1 MSAVS
6 LLFFIGLL
14 AYSSPPLY
22 FQRRVRYQWITMN
35 GTAGISSAEPGSV
48 STFAAAYVSL
58 IAFAFVF
65 QSLPPVLRLILTDLK
80 LSHAQG
86 GLLMGLF
93 ALPGILLTIPGGW
106 LADRY
111 GFRRVGIGAIV
122 SMLLGTLLT
131 AGAGDF
137 VWLAVGRLVSGVGAM
152 ILMVTAASLVSNT
165 FRGPKLGPAMGLYN
179 TGMPLG
185 TIVCFNLLGS
195 IGTAYGWRV
204 AVLASS
210 TAGVAALGLLLFRRE
225 PPIARRDHRGLK
237 ESLRSI
243 DGRIWLVGACWLWFN
258 AAAIAFLTFSPD
270 YFMSLNHTPK
280 TATFMAGFLM
290 MGALVVSPAIGPLM
304 GGAKRKE
311 RLIIVGSILPAAV
324 YFALPYLVSR
334 QLPLLVF
341 LGLAAALVPA
351 PLFALPAEFV
361 GARQQGIAF
370 GVLATCLNIG
380 VLFGPFS
387 VGLSRDLTG
396 SYQVG
401 FAVMAAFSLL
411 AGLSMIPLLRATRT
425 SVSRTNA

>member
-1 MSAVS
+1 MD
-6 LLFFIGLL
+6 
-14 AYSSPPLY
+14 
-22 FQRRVRYQWITMN
+22 
-35 GTAGISSAEPGSV
+35 GTAGISSGEPGSV
-48 STFAAAYVSL
+48 STFAAAYMSL
-58 IAFAFVF
+58 IAFAFAF

-111 GFRRVGIGAIV
+111 GFRPVGVGAVIL
-122 SMLLGTLLT
+122 MLLGTLLT
-131 AGAGDF
+131 AGADDF
-137 VWLAVGRLVSGVGAM
+137 ARLAIGRVVSGVGAM
-152 ILMVTAASLVSNT
+152 VLMVTAASLVSYT
-165 FRGPKLGPAMGLYN
+165 FRGPRLGLAMGVYN

-195 IGTAYGWRV
+195 VGAAYGWRV

-225 PPIARRDHRGLK
+225 QPVVHRRPLGLK
-237 ESLRSI
+237 KSLHAI
-243 DGRIWLVGACWLWFN
+243 DGRIWLIGACWLWFN

-270 YFMSLNHTPK
+270 YFLSLNHTPAA
-280 TATFMAGFLM
+280 ATFMAGLLM
-290 MGALVVSPAIGPLM
+290 VGALVVSPAIGPFM
-304 GGAKRKE
+304 GGANRKE
-311 RLIIVGSILPAAV
+311 RLIMAGSILPAAV

-351 PLFALPAEFV
+351 PLYALPAEFV
-361 GARQQGIAF
+361 GPEQQGIAF
-370 GVLATCLNIG
+370 GILATCLNIG

-387 VGLSRDLTG
+387 VGLLRDLTG
-396 SYQVG
+396 SYRFG
-401 FAVMAAFSLL
+401 FAAMACFSLL
-411 AGLSMIPLLRATRT
+411 AAVSLLPVVRTTRT
-425 SVSRTNA
+425 AVNRASA